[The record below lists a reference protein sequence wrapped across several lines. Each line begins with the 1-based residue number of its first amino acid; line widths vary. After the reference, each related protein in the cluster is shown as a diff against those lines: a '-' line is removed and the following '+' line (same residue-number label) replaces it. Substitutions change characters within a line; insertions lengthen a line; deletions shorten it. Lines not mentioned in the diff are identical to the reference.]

1 MTMPK
6 NLSGPVRRSQLISP
20 FGVGS
25 MLVVPGGTSL
35 IIGGLDL
42 WFEPKGDG
50 NIIDAE
56 EFKVYEWRLQQLLG
70 VDHFRLPPDYRDSYW
85 NQGVSNAG
93 LSIPAYR
100 FPTWHFCPGCRFLK
114 SFPMYA
120 SGKKGKL
127 KCPDCEKNKKIRYM
141 SQVRFIAMCENGH
154 VQDFPWREW
163 VHRQGNP
170 TCQEKLRLIATS
182 SATLAG
188 QKVKCDCG
196 KERTLF
202 RITDAYPG
210 NNSTVLSKT
219 LREDNEPFLCQGK
232 KPWLGEDAQ
241 EQCNAQLRGS
251 LRGASNLY
259 FAQIASSI
267 YIPISEDTALQ
278 KLENI
283 LQTPPVS
290 TLLSILHDVDVST
303 DKQLQAIR
311 KSHPQLIFEFSDSE
325 IRRALEMLAER
336 KNPETQD
343 LGASNDEQTE
353 FRRTEYSVLGTE
365 RNDEFLEIR
374 EANIKSYKY
383 NMAEYFSKIMFV
395 SRMRETRVLSGFT
408 RVFANN
414 TQSREQR
421 QTLLWREMPAFE
433 RWLPA
438 YTVFGEGLFF
448 EFSKKRLQ
456 EWEVKKEIIER
467 MRPLVERNVEMEKK
481 RRLQNRKIDARF
493 VLIHTFS
500 HLLMNRLTFEC
511 GYSSA
516 ALRERLYVSTNPKF
530 PMSGVL
536 IYTADGDSEGTL
548 GGLVRMGR
556 PENLEPVFMKAIES
570 AKWCS
575 ADPVCMELGNSSGQ
589 GPDSCNLAACHN
601 CALVPETACEEFNH
615 FLDRGVVVGDF
626 EETIAGYFA
635 S

>member
-1 MTMPK
+1 MSK

-20 FGVGS
+20 FGAGA
-25 MLVVPGGTSL
+25 MMVVPGGTSL
-35 IIGGLDL
+35 IIGGLDS
-42 WFEPKGDG
+42 WFESKDERSVD
-50 NIIDAE
+50 IE
-56 EFKVYEWRLQQLLG
+56 EFKVFEWRLQQLLG
-70 VDHFRLPPDYRDSYW
+70 VDHFRLPPDHRDPYW
-85 NQGVSNAG
+85 NQGVPNVG

-100 FPTWHFCPGCRFLK
+100 FPTWHFCPGCRLLK
-114 SFPMYA
+114 NFPMYA

-127 KCPDCEKNKKIRYM
+127 KCPECEKNKKTRYM

-163 VHRQGNP
+163 VHAQSNP
-170 TCQEKLRLIATS
+170 SCQENLRLIATS

-196 KERTLF
+196 KERTLS
-202 RITDAYPG
+202 RITEANPG
-210 NNSTVLSKT
+210 NNSTFLSRT
-219 LREDNEPFLCQGK
+219 LREDHELFLCQGR

-241 EQCNAQLRGS
+241 EECNAQLRGS

-267 YIPISEDTALQ
+267 YIPISEDKSLQ

-290 TLLSILHDVDVST
+290 TLLSLLHDVDMSI
-303 DKQLQAIR
+303 DKQPQAIR
-311 KSHPQLIFEFSDSE
+311 KNHPQLMFEFSDAE
-325 IRRALEMLAER
+325 IHRTLEMLLAE
-336 KNPETQD
+336 KNPETQVQTS
-343 LGASNDEQTE
+343 LADEQTE
-353 FRRTEYSVLGTE
+353 FRRTEYSVLRAE
-365 RNDEFLEIR
+365 RSDEFLEVK
-374 EANIKSYKY
+374 KSKIENYKY

-395 SRMRETRVLSGFT
+395 SKMRETRVLSGFT

-414 TQSREQR
+414 TQSREHR
-421 QTLLWREMPAFE
+421 QSLLWKEMPAHE

-448 EFSKKRLQ
+448 EFSEERLR
-456 EWEVKKEIIER
+456 EWESKKEIIER
-467 MRPLVERNVEMEKK
+467 ISPLIDRNMEMEKK
-481 RRLQNRKIDARF
+481 RRLQNRNITARF

-500 HLLMNRLTFEC
+500 HLLMNRLTYEC

-516 ALRERLYVSTNPKF
+516 ALRERLYIAAAPNS

-548 GGLVRMGR
+548 GGLVRMGK
-556 PENLEPVFMKAIES
+556 PGNLEPVLMKAIEN

-575 ADPVCMELGNSSGQ
+575 ADPVCMELGNISGQ

-626 EETIAGYFA
+626 EQTISGYFGL
-635 S
+635 